1 VNFNY
6 SSLNRIYGEQ
16 NAWFRFRVILK
27 KNIFDNIPS
36 NIPEEIIEILID
48 SDQLKVER
56 IISKGHVSPKD
67 FWYDQ
72 DKNEFVVLLKGSA
85 KLLFENDEQ
94 IILSAGDYI
103 FIPAH
108 KKHRV
113 EWTDPEIET
122 IWLAIFY

>member
-1 VNFNY
+1 MNFNY

-72 DKNEFVVLLKGSA
+72 DKNEFVILLKGSA

-103 FIPAH
+103 IIPAH

-113 EWTDPEIET
+113 EWTDPETET
-122 IWLAIFY
+122 IWFAIFY

>member
-1 VNFNY
+1 M
-6 SSLNRIYGEQ
+6 
-16 NAWFRFRVILK
+16 K
-27 KNIFDNIPS
+27 KNILNNIPS
-36 NIPEEIIEILID
+36 HIPEEIIDTLID
-48 SDQLKVER
+48 SDQIKVER

-72 DKNEFVVLLKGSA
+72 DKNEFVILLKGSA
-85 KLLFENDEQ
+85 KLLFENDVQ
-94 IILSAGDYI
+94 IILSAGDCLN
-103 FIPAH
+103 IPAH